1 MSLAPTLRSLTLLT
15 ALLLSCTLVQ
25 AAPDA
30 KAQQEITQLLSFVE
44 HSDCHF
50 IRNGSEYPATE
61 ARAHLQ
67 KKLDYL
73 ENKGLVDS
81 AEDFIERAATKSSM
95 SGKAYQVNCPDGTQ
109 DASTWLNTE
118 LKRLR
123 QAQ

>member
-1 MSLAPTLRSLTLLT
+1 MLSLRTLLPMLLCLAPLTL
-15 ALLLSCTLVQ
+15 Q
-25 AAPDA
+25 AAPSPLA
-30 KAQQEITQLLSFVE
+30 KAEIDDLLNFVE
-44 HSDCHF
+44 HSDCRF
-50 IRNGSEYPATE
+50 VRNGSEYPATE

-95 SGKAYQVNCPDGTQ
+95 SGKAYQVNCPNGTQ

-118 LKRLR
+118 LQRLR